1 MSAITYHQQGI
12 SVLVSQTYYYL
23 RRNQSISQSIN
34 QSIPLFKCQTN
45 IAVEEPLDGDT
56 MN

>member
-23 RRNQSISQSIN
+23 RGNQSIN

-45 IAVEEPLDGDT
+45 TAVEEPLDGDT